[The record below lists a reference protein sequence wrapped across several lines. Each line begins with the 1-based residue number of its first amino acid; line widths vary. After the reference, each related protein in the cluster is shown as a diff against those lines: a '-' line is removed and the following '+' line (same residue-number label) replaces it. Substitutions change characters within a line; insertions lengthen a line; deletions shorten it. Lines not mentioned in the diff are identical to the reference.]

1 MSRGTQ
7 QLHRFCVWEIGGLGG
22 LRGHFKDMGSSIS
35 VPAPFS
41 WSVPVLKACHC
52 VSLAVGNPPWEAHQ
66 RRPQEDKERGAR
78 EAGQEAAA
86 ELAEAHRARAP
97 E

>member
-1 MSRGTQ
+1 
-7 QLHRFCVWEIGGLGG
+7 
-22 LRGHFKDMGSSIS
+22 MGSSIS
-35 VPAPFS
+35 APALSS
-41 WSVPVLKACHC
+41 WGVPVLKACRC

-66 RRPQEDKERGAR
+66 RRPQEDQERGACQT
-78 EAGQEAAA
+78 GQEAAA